1 MKFFININQE
11 KLIELAPEARL
22 TDGAVMDYVYWL
34 CSSPS
39 QEVENCRIIFNGEKY
54 TWVNYD
60 WLIQDMPLLKGKSKS
75 TLTPVFKRLEK
86 WGFIK
91 THQIASGRKH
101 VHLVDKADLLF
112 RNQNSPIR
120 KTKQGR
126 FANETNHIT
135 TDQTTKSLGQIPKN
149 YEGINKL
156 NAIKQKFLAKNSMS
170 INQTNTTKG
179 II

>member
-1 MKFFININQE
+1 MKFYININQE

-39 QEVENCRIIFNGEKY
+39 QEVENCRIAVNGEKY

-60 WLIQDMPLLKGKSKS
+60 WLLQDMPLLKGKSKS

-91 THQIASGRKH
+91 TYQVSSGRKY

-112 RNQNSPIR
+112 RNQNGTVR

-126 FANETNHIT
+126 SENKTNPVTNPVI
-135 TDQTTKSLGQIPKN
+135 KPEESMPKN
-149 YEGINKL
+149 WDGLNKL
-156 NAIKQKFLAKNSMS
+156 NQMKNK
-170 INQTNTTKG
+170 ILNKTFRRN
-179 II
+179 

>member
-1 MKFFININQE
+1 MKFYININQE
-11 KLIELAPEARL
+11 KLIELAPDARL
-22 TDGAVMDYVYWL
+22 PDGAVMDYVYWL

-39 QEVENCRIIFNGEKY
+39 QEVENCRIVVSGEKY

-60 WLIQDMPLLKGKSKS
+60 WLIQDMPLLKGKSRS

-91 THQIASGRKH
+91 THQIASGRKY

-112 RNQNSPIR
+112 RNQNSPVR

-126 FANETNHIT
+126 FANETNQSTSNPDI
-135 TDQTTKSLGQIPKN
+135 KSEAKIPKN
-149 YEGINKL
+149 FAGLKKL
-156 NAIKQKFLAKNSMS
+156 NDIKQKLLGNNPLS
-170 INQTNTTKG
+170 INRTN
-179 II
+179 

>member
-1 MKFFININQE
+1 MKFYININQE
-11 KLIELAPEARL
+11 KLIELAPDARL
-22 TDGAVMDYVYWL
+22 PDGAVMDYVYWL

-39 QEVENCRIIFNGEKY
+39 QEVENCRIVVSGEKY

-60 WLIQDMPLLKGKSKS
+60 WLIQDMPLLKGKSRS

-91 THQIASGRKH
+91 THQIASGRKY

-112 RNQNSPIR
+112 RNQNSPVR

-126 FANETNHIT
+126 FANETNPVTNPVI
-135 TDQTTKSLGQIPKN
+135 KSEESVQKN
-149 YEGINKL
+149 WDGLNKL
-156 NAIKQKFLAKNSMS
+156 NQMKNK
-170 INQTNTTKG
+170 ILNKTFKKN
-179 II
+179 

>member
-39 QEVENCRIIFNGEKY
+39 QEVENCRIVVREEKY

-60 WLIQDMPLLKGKSKS
+60 WLLQDMPLLRGKSKS

-91 THQIASGRKH
+91 THQIASGRKY

-112 RNQNSPIR
+112 RNQNSPVR

-126 FANETNHIT
+126 FANETNPVT
-135 TDQTTKSLGQIPKN
+135 KDQTTKSPAEAQKN
-149 YEGINKL
+149 YEGLSKL
-156 NAIKQKFLAKNSMS
+156 NAIKQKFFSKSQM
-170 INQTNTTKG
+170 
-179 II
+179 